1 MNEREKRFWVFC
13 PFFDQNT
20 WPFLTTF
27 FSLESA
33 LQHKKLFVV
42 VVIIIAYF

>member
-1 MNEREKRFWVFC
+1 MRERKGFG
-13 PFFDQNT
+13 FFAL
-20 WPFLTTF
+20 FLTQTRGLFNNF

-42 VVIIIAYF
+42 IIIIAYF